1 MNQPVLMM
9 LIMVIWMSSYPF
21 HQGFIFTLFFEVLK
35 IIFSLA
41 ENEAEVRSIV
51 GDDVASH
58 IFGHAHIESD
68 NISVVGSAGNP
79 PSSEPMDLDDNRS
92 TISSFSSKSGASS
105 AGTLRSIDMYTGNNK
120 VTHKSVFFKTIF
132 VLLT

>member
-1 MNQPVLMM
+1 MDEQLPVPPRFYF
-9 LIMVIWMSSYPF
+9 YP
-21 HQGFIFTLFFEVLK
+21 FFEVLK

-79 PSSEPMDLDDNRS
+79 PSSEPMDLDDARS

-120 VTHKSVFFKTIF
+120 VTHKSVFFNKTIF
-132 VLLT
+132 ILFFVNLTKCVR